1 MEVLYA
7 IVEAVEDGKADK
19 AMTLTAGRGLKIS
32 RHIPEVRS
40 EPYGIED
47 LRGTPQ
53 DE

>member
-7 IVEAVEDGKADK
+7 IVRTDKADK
-19 AMTLTAGRGLKIS
+19 AMTSTAGPGLKIS
-32 RHIPEVRS
+32 RHIPAVRS

-47 LRGTPQ
+47 LRDTPQ